1 VFLTRGRPPTRRHTT
16 ETTEQDM
23 DKPDYDPA
31 EDPIPDD
38 LTEEE
43 KNAVRRQGEF
53 LAWQRSVF
61 GDQADEG

>member
-1 VFLTRGRPPTRRHTT
+1 MG
-16 ETTEQDM
+16 
-23 DKPDYDPA
+23 KPGYTDPA

-53 LAWQRSVF
+53 LAWQRSVL
-61 GDQADEG
+61 GDQIDGD

>member
-1 VFLTRGRPPTRRHTT
+1 MG
-16 ETTEQDM
+16 
-23 DKPDYDPA
+23 KPGYTDPA

-53 LAWQRSVF
+53 LAWQRSVLDAPTD
-61 GDQADEG
+61 GD